1 MRVVQVEP
9 REDFKIWVQFD
20 EGTSGT
26 IDLQDLA
33 GRGVFGA
40 WKDRHVFESVHVN
53 DAGAVE
59 WPSDV
64 DLCPDS
70 L

>member
-53 DAGAVE
+53 DAGAV
-59 WPSDV
+59 
-64 DLCPDS
+64 
-70 L
+70 